1 MSLICPVESGD
12 LPCNA
17 RFLLAFQNFVDL
29 KENIPKKISHG
40 SARKISRGGCSPKP
54 VFKHYAEWRVSESPR
69 VTIPTSDPSFLPTL
83 VYPTGLFP
91 SPQVSLSVYSDRGAT
106 SNPGAIDNY
115 ELCLLLCE
123 PRSTRALLFCTSFCL
138 RFGDSYSAF
147 SVSGWARTI
156 SDAQYIYKSSYW
168 NGSVTPHITLGRPPL
183 PLPPLPFVSLFNM
196 SVMLGPVPS
205 QDLLPSYS
213 RRQHQQRRRHS
224 AMPGSTR
231 STDTPEPTTQR
242 QTEHVFELTSPSRA
256 CLKIMSSAK
265 TSKSLPTYFEKEVIK
280 GEVEVDLDRGG
291 TVIGVTAMVRLSYL
305 ILSLNTSSSN
315 DFHLDIRTDYHWIAR
330 CHLP

>member
-1 MSLICPVESGD
+1 MLYCSAPL
-12 LPCNA
+12 
-17 RFLLAFQNFVDL
+17 FV
-29 KENIPKKISHG
+29 
-40 SARKISRGGCSPKP
+40 SALVTLTLHFPYLDERGLYRM
-54 VFKHYAEWRVSESPR
+54 H
-69 VTIPTSDPSFLPTL
+69 
-83 VYPTGLFP
+83 
-91 SPQVSLSVYSDRGAT
+91 
-106 SNPGAIDNY
+106 N
-115 ELCLLLCE
+115 
-123 PRSTRALLFCTSFCL
+123 
-138 RFGDSYSAF
+138 
-147 SVSGWARTI
+147 
-156 SDAQYIYKSSYW
+156 IYKSSYW
-168 NGSVTPHITLGRPPL
+168 NGSVTPHITLGRPPF

-305 ILSLNTSSSN
+305 IIEYKLKQ
-315 DFHLDIRTDYHWIAR
+315 
-330 CHLP
+330 